1 MPDRTCIACRNK
13 GNANIFFR
21 MVISPVGS
29 IVCELGRKLP
39 GRGAHCC
46 FDMNCISKFVSSNRL
61 EIALKRRHF
70 KIDSDEL
77 LQNVRMLLRRNLEG
91 MLIASKRKGVLAF
104 GKEAV
109 FKKIK
114 LSKVGKPFVSKDI
127 SSKNLMNLKRISQ
140 EFYMLPFAM
149 NELGEFFD
157 RKPIGVLFIDDALLV
172 NSICLRLIQE
182 RAISNG

>member
-13 GNANIFFR
+13 GNANVFFR
-21 MVISPVGS
+21 MVIGPAGD

-46 FDMNCISKFVSSNRL
+46 FDMNCISKLISSNRL
-61 EIALKRRHF
+61 EIALKRRNF
-70 KIDSDEL
+70 RVDSDEL
-77 LQNVRMLLRRNLEG
+77 LQSVRMLLGRNLEG
-91 MLIASKRKGVLAF
+91 MLIASKRKGALTV

-114 LSKVGKPFVSKDI
+114 LSRNGRSFVAKDI
-127 SSKNLMNLKRISQ
+127 STNSLVNLKRISR
-140 EFYMLPFAM
+140 EFYILPFTM
-149 NELGEFFD
+149 NELGRFFD
-157 RKPIGVLFIDDALLV
+157 RKPIGVLFIDDVLLV

-182 RAISNG
+182 RAIRDG